1 MNDIIWDGN
10 QFVTV
15 GNNKTIMTS
24 IDGISWN
31 LITTN
36 LANINILK
44 INYNNKLYTIL
55 DETGALYFSIN
66 ISDWTMREVDDNYQL
81 LDIIS
86 IGNDDNEKYVSVGTS
101 GYISYSTP
109 VLNRAIAISTA
120 LNNTLEK
127 ITIING
133 GFGYSS
139 TINTP
144 VIVETDTCEKEQ
156 VFSIKSKGDFG
167 TITNINVFA
176 TGNIGFGT
184 TSPAIIFTL
193 KSENSTGEILPNMQY
208 TPLSIGDYFVISD
221 SNVICGH
228 ALTGITTS
236 LGGMSNYPT
245 SKVATATTFIDGIY
259 RVEHVTDSSLGVS
272 TVRCIFAPVPNVGAD
287 NIIINVGLNTTG
299 FYGRYSFG
307 ILYDYQNRARENP
320 KSFEVNNDNGLVG
333 LETGPII
340 FRTRSVN

>member
-1 MNDIIWDGN
+1 
-10 QFVTV
+10 
-15 GNNKTIMTS
+15 
-24 IDGISWN
+24 
-31 LITTN
+31 
-36 LANINILK
+36 
-44 INYNNKLYTIL
+44 
-55 DETGALYFSIN
+55 
-66 ISDWTMREVDDNYQL
+66 
-81 LDIIS
+81 
-86 IGNDDNEKYVSVGTS
+86 
-101 GYISYSTP
+101 
-109 VLNRAIAISTA
+109 
-120 LNNTLEK
+120 
-127 ITIING
+127 
-133 GFGYSS
+133 
-139 TINTP
+139 
-144 VIVETDTCEKEQ
+144 
-156 VFSIKSKGDFG
+156 
-167 TITNINVFA
+167 
-176 TGNIGFGT
+176 
-184 TSPAIIFTL
+184 
-193 KSENSTGEILPNMQY
+193 MQY

-245 SKVATATTFIDGIY
+245 SKVGTATTFIDGIY
-259 RVEHVTDSSLGVS
+259 RVESVTDSSLGIS